1 MSAPIDRKLVARL
14 LQDETL
20 SLREVARRANCSD
33 WSARAIWREVEAD
46 RRRDDPSGVPHEHV
60 TLLDWAI
67 FGGFVALLFGG
78 IAAVAWLMPPAGNA
92 AE

>member
-1 MSAPIDRKLVARL
+1 VSAPIDRKLVARL

-20 SLREVARRANCSD
+20 SFREVARRANCSD
-33 WSARAIWREVEAD
+33 WSARAIWRELESV
-46 RRRDDPSGVPHEHV
+46 RRDDPSGVPNEHL
-60 TLLDWAI
+60 TPLDWAM

-92 AE
+92 PE